1 VTTSVTISPQA
12 RIVALVGV
20 LLIVLGG
27 SAFYVMHRHTQPQTV
42 TTPPAQQQ
50 TQHPTPTPRVHIVR
64 PTVDPLFPT
73 PLRNAL
79 EHNAIVVVGF
89 YNPDAPVGS
98 ATITEAQAGAAA
110 AHVGFL
116 RVNLLD
122 DAVAGPLTALLPA
135 GQLLPNP
142 GIVIYKRP
150 GTILYRSDG
159 YLDRA
164 AVVEAVQGS
173 R

>member
-1 VTTSVTISPQA
+1 MTSVTISPQA

-20 LLIVLGG
+20 LLIALGG
-27 SAFYVMHRHTQPQTV
+27 SALFVMRGHTPATPA
-42 TTPPAQQQ
+42 TTPPTQQ
-50 TQHPTPTPRVHIVR
+50 PTPTTPVHVV
-64 PTVDPLFPT
+64 PPKVDPLLPT

-79 EHNAIVVVGF
+79 QRYPVVVVGF
-89 YNPDAPVGS
+89 YNPNSPVT
-98 ATITEAQAGAAA
+98 AHTITEAQAGAAA

-116 RVNLLD
+116 AVNVLN
-122 DAVAGPLTALLPA
+122 DAVAGPLTALLPS

-142 GIVIYKRP
+142 GIAVFGRP
-150 GTILYRSDG
+150 GKLLYRNDG

-164 AVVEAVQGS
+164 GVMQAVRES

>member
-20 LLIVLGG
+20 LLIALGG
-27 SAFYVMHRHTQPQTV
+27 SAFYVMHGHAQPQTV
-42 TTPPAQQQ
+42 TTPPAQQPA
-50 TQHPTPTPRVHIVR
+50 QHPTPRVHIVR

-89 YNPDAPVGS
+89 YNPRAPVGS
-98 ATITEAQAGAAA
+98 ATIAEAQAGAAA

-142 GIVIYKRP
+142 GIVIYGRP
-150 GTILYRSDG
+150 GTLLYRSDG
-159 YLDRA
+159 YLDHA
-164 AVVEAVQGS
+164 AVVEAVRGS
-173 R
+173 K